1 MKSQFDIFAEPGS
14 KERLL
19 LTVQSGVLDGLAV
32 RMVIPLFPMRL
43 GLPIMNRLNPVVTIH
58 GQAFV
63 VMTQLMAPIPV
74 KALGPHV
81 ARLDNETDAIFNALD
96 MLFKGF

>member
-1 MKSQFDIFAEPGS
+1 MAQFDVYVEPGS

-19 LTVQSGVLDGLAV
+19 LTVQSDVLDGLVV
-32 RMVIPLFPMRL
+32 RMVIPLFPMRPST
-43 GLPIMNRLNPVVTIH
+43 PIMNRLNPVVTIQD
-58 GQAFV
+58 QAFV

-74 KALGPHV
+74 KALGPPV
-81 ARLDNETDAIFNALD
+81 ARLDDETDAIFNALD